1 MILSNILD
9 SSWISCGKLPGSIK
23 SKIYKAIQR
32 KRKAKMQII
41 GEILDKPLISTPFRM
56 IVSGSSGVGKT
67 IFCKKFLSSN
77 FITKPSK
84 IYYFYNDFYETSPEI
99 WRLKKIPFSPFP
111 GLPSMDFFRS
121 IEKGAVVIIDDQYR
135 NCIKSNGKK
144 SFFNSFIGFVKL

>member
-1 MILSNILD
+1 
-9 SSWISCGKLPGSIK
+9 
-23 SKIYKAIQR
+23 
-32 KRKAKMQII
+32 MQII
-41 GEILDKPLISTPFRM
+41 GEILDKPLINTPFRM

-99 WRLKKIPFSPFP
+99 WRLQKIPFSPFP

-121 IEKGAVVIIDDQYR
+121 IEDGAVVIIDDQYK
-135 NCIKSNGKK
+135 NCIKSNGKYFLK
-144 SFFNSFIGFVKL
+144 ITYKWTILSYNICHATSISTLKFQYYTCNPEFV

>member
-1 MILSNILD
+1 
-9 SSWISCGKLPGSIK
+9 
-23 SKIYKAIQR
+23 
-32 KRKAKMQII
+32 MQII

-135 NCIKSNGKK
+135 NCMKSNGKK
-144 SFFNSFIGFVKL
+144 SFFNSFIGFVK